1 MASSN
6 AESGVTRSKVRWHC
20 WKARILFP
28 ILLLASS
35 GMIWFG
41 VRMHRASC
49 QRAAVAAIKGA
60 HGVVDYDFEVDCPGE
75 PKVNR
80 TPPGPSWLRAWLGVD
95 FLADVVSADVSK
107 AAEMQYLKAF
117 PKLETLRLSGPE
129 ITDAEMKY
137 VEELP
142 QLQLFSLSRTSVTD
156 AGVAHVKALSQLHW
170 LGFVAISLTD
180 AGLTHL
186 KGLTKLECVLFHCT
200 DVTDAG
206 VAELQ
211 RSLPDCHIDAD
222 TDWRSQRARQQA
234 ELKAVQ
240 ADMEVLQFVFCL
252 ASIPFAPLALP

>member
-1 MASSN
+1 
-6 AESGVTRSKVRWHC
+6 
-20 WKARILFP
+20 
-28 ILLLASS
+28 
-35 GMIWFG
+35 
-41 VRMHRASC
+41 
-49 QRAAVAAIKGA
+49 
-60 HGVVDYDFEVDCPGE
+60 
-75 PKVNR
+75 
-80 TPPGPSWLRAWLGVD
+80 
-95 FLADVVSADVSK
+95 
-107 AAEMQYLKAF
+107 MQYLKAF

-206 VAELQ
+206 VAELPAFTTRLPHRRRYRLAIATGQ
-211 RSLPDCHIDAD
+211 ATGGVKGGSSRYGGVAIRLLPCLDSFRPFGPSLARKGKSSSTASILTLSIFRSGGPDSLPIGAAKPQEVAC
-222 TDWRSQRARQQA
+222 RARD
-234 ELKAVQ
+234 L
-240 ADMEVLQFVFCL
+240 LCL
-252 ASIPFAPLALP
+252 RHPDSRAIGATRGARRNAQMTTG